1 MSLPP
6 AERDA
11 ALLLDMLTWAEQAA
25 GFVSDLDEAGFHA
38 SKLHQAAVT
47 RCIAVVGEAA
57 GRLSRPWREAH
68 PDIPWALMI
77 GMRNKLI
84 HDYGDVAIDIL
95 WQVAREELPR
105 LALWLRPLVPPDNA
119 L

>member
-1 MSLPP
+1 
-6 AERDA
+6 
-11 ALLLDMLTWAEQAA
+11 MLTWAEQAA

-57 GRLSRPWREAH
+57 GRLSQPLREAH

-84 HDYGDVAIDIL
+84 HDYGEVAVDIL
-95 WQVAREELPR
+95 WQVALEELPR
-105 LALWLRPLVPPDNA
+105 LALRLRPLVPPENA
-119 L
+119 P

>member
-6 AERDA
+6 TERDA

-25 GFVSDLDEAGFHA
+25 GFVSDLDEACFHA

-57 GRLSRPWREAH
+57 GRLSRPLREAH
-68 PDIPWALMI
+68 PDIPWALII
-77 GMRNKLI
+77 GMRNKLV
-84 HDYGDVAIDIL
+84 HDYGEVAVDIL
-95 WQVAREELPR
+95 W
-105 LALWLRPLVPPDNA
+105 
-119 L
+119 

>member
-1 MSLPP
+1 MSMTP

-11 ALLLDMLTWAEQAA
+11 ALLLDMLTWAAHAA
-25 GFVSDLDEAGFHA
+25 AFLGDMDETAFRA

-57 GRLSRPWREAH
+57 GRLSRPLRDQH
-68 PDIPWALMI
+68 TDIPWALII

-84 HDYGDVAIDIL
+84 HDYGGVALDIL
-95 WQVAREELPR
+95 WQVAHEELPR
-105 LALWLRPLVPPDNA
+105 LAARIAPLIPPA
-119 L
+119 SGH